1 MFGSSLAVKSRETIE
16 EATLQQGRAAS
27 LDTEVSRLQKLSSD
41 LEQQLAEARAR
52 EQQVG
57 DEVAK
62 VKAER
67 DAFSDSLTK
76 AGLLV
81 EDLRGRVE
89 RAGQLAVEEFKS
101 SSDYAEAVESSSS
114 RYFGDGFDFCKRQ
127 LRHHHPD
134 LAIDL
139 EEMRLDLDLLA
150 LEDEGEGEGEG
161 EGGEEETV
169 EKGDANPPG
178 DAAPQ
183 GEDNPPF
190 IINVICNV
198 NGHEYK
204 R

>member
-1 MFGSSLAVKSRETIE
+1 MLGSSLAVKSRETIE

-27 LDTEVSRLQKLSSD
+27 LDSEVSRLQKFSSD
-41 LEQQLAEARAR
+41 LEQQLAEARVR

-62 VKAER
+62 LKAEK
-67 DAFSDSLTK
+67 DTLSDSLSK
-76 AGLLV
+76 AGVLI

-89 RAGQLAVEEFKS
+89 CAGKLAVEEFKS
-101 SSDYAEAVESSSS
+101 SSDFAEAVESSSS
-114 RYFGDGFDFCKRQ
+114 KYFGEGFDFCKRQ

-134 LAIDL
+134 LAIGL

-150 LEDEGEGEGEG
+150 LLDEGEGEG

-178 DAAPQ
+178 DADPQ
-183 GEDNPPF
+183 GDNNPPF
-190 IINVICNV
+190 INVICNL
-198 NGHEYK
+198 K
-204 R
+204 FI

>member
-16 EATLQQGRAAS
+16 EASLQQGRAAS
-27 LDTEVSRLQKLSSD
+27 LDTEVSRLQKLSAD

-57 DEVAK
+57 DEFAK
-62 VKAER
+62 LKAER
-67 DAFSDSLTK
+67 DTFSDSLAK

-81 EDLRGRVE
+81 EDLRGRMD
-89 RAGQLAVEEFKS
+89 RAGKLAVEEFKS
-101 SSDYAEAVESSSS
+101 SSDFSEAVESASSK
-114 RYFGDGFDFCKRQ
+114 YFGEGFDFCKRQ

-150 LEDEGEGEGEG
+150 LEDEEEG

-178 DAAPQ
+178 DADPQ
-183 GEDNPPF
+183 GDDNPPPLS
-190 IINVICNV
+190 
-198 NGHEYK
+198 
-204 R
+204 